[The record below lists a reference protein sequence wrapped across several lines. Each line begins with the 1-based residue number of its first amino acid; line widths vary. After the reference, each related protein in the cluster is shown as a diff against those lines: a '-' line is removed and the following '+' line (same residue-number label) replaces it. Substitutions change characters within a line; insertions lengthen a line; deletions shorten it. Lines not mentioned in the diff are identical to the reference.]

1 MCANRTMG
9 CHPRDR
15 PLPVHIRFTE
25 PEWKAHLKAP
35 ETVVASGF
43 LTSIPRAGRGTLP
56 GRPSRDVVLES
67 ELGWIRLSLIG
78 PAYATLHLLLD
89 AVEGI
94 DFNERIVLPAFA
106 PAVQS
111 GEATIHRVAQDVR
124 NRLTGP
130 RAPGLRP
137 ESVPVELLA
146 DLRDPLALEVSAE
159 NQGDDPSFLDLDLE
173 DALYIV
179 VAIRTRIGQERV
191 RFLHRVVERLDILQ
205 PARAAEDFA
214 LIQVALRAQF
224 LQRFLLRLGDVLLE
238 HFAGRPEP
246 HVHFPEQQSV

>member
-9 CHPRDR
+9 CQPRDR

-25 PEWKAHLKAP
+25 REGRARLKAP
-35 ETVVASGF
+35 ETVVAPGF

-67 ELGWIRLSLIG
+67 ELRRIRLSLIG
-78 PAYATLHLLLD
+78 PADATLHLLLD

-94 DFNERIVLPAFA
+94 DFNERIVLPAFD

-224 LQRFLLRLGDVLLE
+224 LQRFLLRLGDVVLE
-238 HFAGRPEP
+238 QIGRA
-246 HVHFPEQQSV
+246 HV